1 MVKKEKRK
9 MKEFIQNEIDTINND
24 NCMDYMKIMP
34 DECVNLT
41 LTDIPY
47 GVVNRDSNGLRNLNK
62 EDADIMTFEL
72 QDFLEEVYRVTSGT
86 IIIFCSK
93 EQISDI
99 YKFFDEKQKK
109 KLGTVRHLVWE
120 KTNPSPMNGQ
130 YIYLSGIENA
140 VWFKKK
146 GGTFNAHCKNP
157 VFKYACGRS
166 KLHPTEKN
174 HALLKELILDNSNEQ
189 DIVFDPCAGSGS
201 HLLVAKENNRHYLG
215 VELNKEYFKIA
226 CNNVLQ

>member
-9 MKEFIQNEIDTINND
+9 MKEFIQNEIDAINND

-47 GVVNRDSNGLRNLNK
+47 DGVNRDSNGLRKLDK
-62 EDADIMTFEL
+62 GDADIITFDL
-72 QDFLEEVYRVTSGT
+72 DKFLDEVYRVTSGT
-86 IIIFCSK
+86 IIIFCGQGQLS
-93 EQISDI
+93 EIF
-99 YKFFDEKQKK
+99 KFFLDKQKK
-109 KLGTVRHLVWE
+109 NKGTVRQLVWR

-130 YIYLSGIENA
+130 HIYLSGIENA
-140 VWFKKK
+140 IWFKKK
-146 GGTFNAHCKNP
+146 GATFNAHCKNT
-157 VFKYACGRS
+157 VFDFPCGRS

-174 HALLKELILDNSNEQ
+174 HNLLKELILDNSNEQ